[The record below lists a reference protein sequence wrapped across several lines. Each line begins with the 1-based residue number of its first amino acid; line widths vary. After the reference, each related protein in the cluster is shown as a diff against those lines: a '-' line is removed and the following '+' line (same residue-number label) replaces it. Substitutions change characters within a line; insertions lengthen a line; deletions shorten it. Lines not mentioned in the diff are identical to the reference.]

1 MGGLKPRCFFP
12 RLISQG
18 QDTVFLI
25 LSGIEVLLF
34 IEVCKASRATAP
46 PLRIPLFFLCL
57 SISVSVRLHLSLTQS
72 GLAEAFLQ
80 YVPSPSQ

>member
-34 IEVCKASRATAP
+34 IEVCKATAP
-46 PLRIPLFFLCL
+46 LLYIPLFFLCL

-72 GLAEAFLQ
+72 GLTEAFLQ
-80 YVPSPSQ
+80 YVLSPSQ